1 MILSLISMAGSDA
14 RQMFY
19 ELLDAEIR
27 RQTEKGRLLEDA
39 DRVRAHPLRDPHGR
53 HPVGI
58 FRRRH
63 SQHNDAQLNDA
74 QHNDIKPNVKLVF
87 IQ

>member
-1 MILSLISMAGSDA
+1 MAGSDA
-14 RQMFY
+14 RQMFH
-19 ELLDAEIR
+19 EPDAEIR

-58 FRRRH
+58 LSGHFPAPQH
-63 SQHNDAQLNDA
+63 SA
-74 QHNDIKPNVKLVF
+74 
-87 IQ
+87 